1 MICVEASL
9 SAFVSYW
16 SIAGRLLHGRY
27 TPVIIPFPSSVKLM
41 VPIRD
46 RNDEMQGPRMESESA
61 CP

>member
-1 MICVEASL
+1 M

-27 TPVIIPFPSSVKLM
+27 TPVIIPFPSSVRLM